1 MSSVPATRI
10 DSLAHSSRPSL
21 RLVRTHDPLELYPSL
36 FVAIREAFA
45 RRAPGRVHEPTRA
58 VADEGRA
65 TGARV

>member
-1 MSSVPATRI
+1 MSSVPAARI

-21 RLVRTHDPLELYPSL
+21 RLVRTHDPLDLYPSL

-45 RRAPGRVHEPTRA
+45 RRAVARGHEPTRA
-58 VADEGRA
+58 LAEEGRA